1 MQSSDL
7 ILTVASKK
15 KLEDELFRLRSVERP
30 RIGEEIRKAR
40 EYGDLSENF
49 EYQAARQAQALMNG
63 RIAEIEALLDRA
75 RVVEDSTAD
84 GDTSEVGLGTIVTI
98 RDLETDEDWTLT
110 IVDATSANPDADLI
124 SYASPIGQKLLK
136 KQVGDQVDI
145 LLPDGKVRYEVVE
158 LRRE

>member
-1 MQSSDL
+1 MHSSDL
-7 ILTVASKK
+7 ILTVGSKK

-63 RIAEIEALLDRA
+63 RIAEIEAILERA
-75 RVVEDSTAD
+75 KIVDDSAAGEVT
-84 GDTSEVGLGTIVTI
+84 EVGLGTMVTI

-110 IVDATSANPDADLI
+110 IVDATSADPDADLI
-124 SYASPIGQKLLK
+124 SYASPIGQKLMK
-136 KQVGDQVDI
+136 KKVGDQVDI
-145 LLPDGKVRYEVVE
+145 MLPDGKVRYEVVE
-158 LRRE
+158 LKRE